1 MHYLQTPYITF
12 LLCLVKAFVPCI
24 KEIFRWS
31 PKDYVSVVWV
41 CVCVWVWVCE
51 CVCVCVCVRVCE
63 CACACECEWCVCEC
77 ECVCVW
83 CVSVCVC
90 ECECGA
96 CGACAC
102 ECACACAWAWR
113 VCVSVRVCECECECV
128 CVSAC
133 AWVCVCVCVSV
144 CVCVCVCVCLLKQ
157 SSWLVFWHLKT
168 LLWATWVWRKHSW
181 VLCSVMIYLHWP
193 LGIRGYCQCSA
204 WVSGVFPS
212 FVGEQDIVYFMQYLN
227 DPSRAAVRASDP
239 ELIWIMLC
247 LWRLTAI

>member
-1 MHYLQTPYITF
+1 MHYFQTPYITF

-31 PKDYVSVVWV
+31 PKDYVSAV
-41 CVCVWVWVCE
+41 CVCVW
-51 CVCVCVCVRVCE
+51 
-63 CACACECEWCVCEC
+63 
-77 ECVCVW
+77 
-83 CVSVCVC
+83 
-90 ECECGA
+90 
-96 CGACAC
+96 
-102 ECACACAWAWR
+102 
-113 VCVSVRVCECECECV
+113 
-128 CVSAC
+128 
-133 AWVCVCVCVSV
+133 
-144 CVCVCVCVCLLKQ
+144 VCVCVCVCLLKQ